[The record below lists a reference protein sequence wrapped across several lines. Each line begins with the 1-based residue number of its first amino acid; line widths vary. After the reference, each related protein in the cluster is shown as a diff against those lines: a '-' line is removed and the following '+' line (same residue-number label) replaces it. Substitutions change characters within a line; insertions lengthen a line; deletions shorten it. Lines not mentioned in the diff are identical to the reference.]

1 VERDCEVGLWNGQAS
16 RGKTFP
22 LHSAISLLTIG
33 QEKSLKSMEGL
44 EMNII
49 SAFTLLAL
57 LSGSVVGAQQ
67 KSGNEGIHAACP
79 MMHQSDSD
87 LNHRGEQGMGFSQTA
102 TNHHFLLKSD
112 GGVIQVEVND
122 PSDADQLADVRM
134 HLHHIAA
141 AFQQGDF
148 NIPMFVHDTTPPG
161 EPEMK
166 ALHGQIH
173 YLLEETKTGGRVV
186 ISSTNKDAVEAVHQ
200 FLIFQI
206 QEHKT
211 GDPLQ
216 VP

>member
-1 VERDCEVGLWNGQAS
+1 MKVISVLA
-16 RGKTFP
+16 
-22 LHSAISLLTIG
+22 AIVL
-33 QEKSLKSMEGL
+33 
-44 EMNII
+44 
-49 SAFTLLAL
+49 F
-57 LSGSVVGAQQ
+57 GSITAAQQ
-67 KSGNEGIHAACP
+67 TGMNEGIHAACP
-79 MMHQSDSD
+79 IMHRGDSD
-87 LNHRGEQGMGFSQTA
+87 LNHRGEQGMGFSQGA
-102 TNHHFLLKSD
+102 TTHHFLLKSD

-122 PSDADQLADVRM
+122 SSDANQLADVRM

-148 NIPMFVHDTTPPG
+148 DIPMFVHDTVPPG

-173 YLLEETKTGGRVV
+173 YLLEEIKTGGRVV